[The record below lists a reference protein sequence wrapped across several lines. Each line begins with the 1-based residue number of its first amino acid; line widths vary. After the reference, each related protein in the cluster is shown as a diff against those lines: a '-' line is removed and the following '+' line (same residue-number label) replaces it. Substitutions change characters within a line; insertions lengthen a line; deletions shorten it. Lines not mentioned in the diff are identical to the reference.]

1 MATAT
6 EAEVGDTLL
15 SLTVSGNKAGLV
27 TAISFYAEET
37 ISLPFLV
44 TVDFISDQQNIDPA
58 AVLYQ
63 AAVLKITVP
72 EGPVNYFHGMIRRI
86 TATGVQLRSAY
97 TYNIEIVPKLWFL
110 SQTQDCRVFQDQT
123 TEQILQT
130 LFDEFDIFP
139 VQFKIFG
146 DKPKRDYTVQWNESD
161 YDFMARL
168 LQEEGWFYYFVHAD
182 TSDTLIVTD
191 SNTAFQRLDQPEMQ
205 FSGTPL
211 DYSYLS
217 DWRPAGATTLG
228 ETSLKDYDPVSPK
241 KKLEAKQNTTQ
252 KTPGANLRKFFRWPA
267 LTFDPEQ
274 VDRRTRIQ
282 IEAAEAVVSL
292 GDGSGWHNGF
302 VPGAKFTL
310 TSESSAQANNQ
321 EYVIRSVVHRGSE
334 DVRRSSPVGTTNAA
348 AVYHNTFSAFPTKQT
363 WRELLTIPRPPMHGI
378 YSATVIGPE
387 GDEIYTDDYGRVR
400 VHFPWD
406 RSKDSNPGSWSVWL
420 RVIQPWVGK
429 NWGWQFIPRVGT
441 EVAVAFING
450 DIDRPVVV
458 GGLYNGDYMPP
469 FTLPDQKT
477 KSGIRTR
484 STLQGGTA
492 DYNEFSFEDK
502 KGQEL
507 VLLHAQKDHK
517 VEVEHD
523 ETITIDGSRQKKVG
537 GSESDNIGGK
547 WTVEVGKTIT
557 ITTDTDSIH
566 LKAPAGSITLEAAT
580 SIELTVGGSSIKMDP
595 ASITLKSTMIKVTAD
610 AQLELKSAMIK
621 AAADAMLDLKGAM
634 TQVNGDGMLILKGG
648 IVMIN

>member
-1 MATAT
+1 
-6 EAEVGDTLL
+6 
-15 SLTVSGNKAGLV
+15 
-27 TAISFYAEET
+27 
-37 ISLPFLV
+37 
-44 TVDFISDQQNIDPA
+44 
-58 AVLYQ
+58 
-63 AAVLKITVP
+63 
-72 EGPVNYFHGMIRRI
+72 
-86 TATGVQLRSAY
+86 
-97 TYNIEIVPKLWFL
+97 
-110 SQTQDCRVFQDQT
+110 
-123 TEQILQT
+123 
-130 LFDEFDIFP
+130 
-139 VQFKIFG
+139 
-146 DKPKRDYTVQWNESD
+146 
-161 YDFMARL
+161 
-168 LQEEGWFYYFVHAD
+168 
-182 TSDTLIVTD
+182 
-191 SNTAFQRLDQPEMQ
+191 
-205 FSGTPL
+205 
-211 DYSYLS
+211 
-217 DWRPAGATTLG
+217 
-228 ETSLKDYDPVSPK
+228 
-241 KKLEAKQNTTQ
+241 
-252 KTPGANLRKFFRWPA
+252 
-267 LTFDPEQ
+267 
-274 VDRRTRIQ
+274 
-282 IEAAEAVVSL
+282 
-292 GDGSGWHNGF
+292 
-302 VPGAKFTL
+302 
-310 TSESSAQANNQ
+310 
-321 EYVIRSVVHRGSE
+321 
-334 DVRRSSPVGTTNAA
+334 
-348 AVYHNTFSAFPTKQT
+348 
-363 WRELLTIPRPPMHGI
+363 
-378 YSATVIGPE
+378 
-387 GDEIYTDDYGRVR
+387 
-400 VHFPWD
+400 
-406 RSKDSNPGSWSVWL
+406 
-420 RVIQPWVGK
+420 
-429 NWGWQFIPRVGT
+429 
-441 EVAVAFING
+441 VAFMDG